1 MSVSETMTSNEPIAG
16 VVAMGRRSRRLRL
29 GVGGW
34 IALALLGL
42 LFLVALFGPLLVGT
56 DPNSIELSFSNVGG
70 IAGHPLGFD
79 SQGRDLFARLIFG
92 SRSTLL
98 GPCIVIAVSTL
109 LGATMAL
116 ASAWRG
122 GIFDAIVG
130 RVTDA
135 MFAFPGLLLA
145 ILAVSLFQPGLVV
158 ASIAL
163 AVAYT
168 PYVARIVRSAAL
180 KERSLPYIAAL
191 QVQGFSGW
199 RIVGRHV
206 LPNIRVTVVAVATL
220 SFGYSLID
228 LAALSFIGLGVQ
240 PPQSDWGVMVAHGVP
255 SIIAGFPQESL
266 YSGALIVLVVG
277 AVNFLGGRIG
287 DAAERS

>member
-1 MSVSETMTSNEPIAG
+1 MTVSDTLASSEPLA
-16 VVAMGRRSRRLRL
+16 ALASARRLPRWRL
-29 GVGGW
+29 GAGAW
-34 IALALLGL
+34 IALAILGL
-42 LFLVALFGPLLVGT
+42 LFLVAVFGPLLVRT
-56 DPNSIELSFSNVGG
+56 DPDSIDLSYSNVGA
-70 IAGHPLGFD
+70 IPGHLLGFD
-79 SQGRDLFARLIFG
+79 SQGRDLFARLVYG
-92 SRSTLL
+92 AHSTLL
-98 GPCIVIAVSTL
+98 GPCIVIAASTL

-122 GIFDAIVG
+122 GMFDATVA

-145 ILAVSLFQPGLVV
+145 ILAVSLFGPGLLV

-163 AVAYT
+163 AIAYT

-199 RIVGRHV
+199 RIVCRHV
-206 LPNIRVTVVAVATL
+206 LPNIGVTVIAVATL

-240 PPQSDWGVMVAHGVP
+240 PPQSDWGVMVANGVP
-255 SIIAGFPQESL
+255 SIIDGYPQESL
-266 YSGALIVLVVG
+266 FAGALIVIVIG
-277 AVNFLGGRIG
+277 AVNFLGGTIG
-287 DAAERS
+287 DLAEAS